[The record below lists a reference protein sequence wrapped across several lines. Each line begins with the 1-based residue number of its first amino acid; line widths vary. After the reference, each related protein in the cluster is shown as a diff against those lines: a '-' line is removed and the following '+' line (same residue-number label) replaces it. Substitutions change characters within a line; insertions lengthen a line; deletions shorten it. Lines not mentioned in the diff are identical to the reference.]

1 MKEREKKIKKEKDK
15 LFKQMQE
22 KKLENDNKIAQANKM
37 SELKSEKFKEELEW
51 RHKEADERLQKI

>member
-22 KKLENDNKIAQANKM
+22 KKLENDNKIA
-37 SELKSEKFKEELEW
+37 
-51 RHKEADERLQKI
+51 